1 MVNPFKYV
9 SDSFKD
15 EFLVRFSIG
24 SPDGS
29 AMLSLSN
36 DQGRVAQRMLSSDQL
51 ADVEKLEQVIT
62 SIRFGLAIDQGRGLS
77 CLGKL
82 SPAAN
87 EVLESEQRV

>member
-36 DQGRVAQRMLSSDQL
+36 DKGRVAQRMLSCDQL
-51 ADVEKLEQVIT
+51 ADVDKLEQVIT
-62 SIRFGLAIDQGRGLS
+62 SIRFGLAIDQGRGFS

-87 EVLESEQRV
+87 ETLA